1 MQYESAS
8 LPGNQGKRELWNYK
22 TLATAALAGFF
33 SISSAYADDCLPR
46 VDAAKPQYIVGY
58 GSLMDSS
65 SKRISEPNAGVNL
78 PVSVTGFQRSWNT
91 HGYFGI
97 TFLGVQPSKSASMVA
112 ALYRDFLEDGQLG
125 SDARERSYCRAAV
138 DPASITMLD
147 GSTVPSASQIWIY
160 VNKPTTLAA
169 PNAENPI
176 TQSYV
181 DLFLSGCM
189 QLQARVS
196 DPKFDFVEQCVR
208 TTDGWSRHWVNDRL
222 YPRRPLA
229 NNPMA
234 GQIDQYLKK
243 LLPEFADDIKIE

>member
-1 MQYESAS
+1 M
-8 LPGNQGKRELWNYK
+8 LIFRNYK
-22 TLATAALAGFF
+22 TLATLVVAGLF
-33 SISSAYADDCLPR
+33 SFSSAYADDCHPQ
-46 VDAAKPQYIVGY
+46 VDVAKPQYIVGY

-65 SKRISEPNAGVNL
+65 SKRLSEPDAGVNL
-78 PVSVTGFQRSWNT
+78 AVSVTGFLRSWNT

-97 TFLGVQPSKSASMVA
+97 TFLGVLPSKSAGMVA

-125 SDARERSYCRAAV
+125 SDAREMSYCRAAV
-138 DPASITMLD
+138 EPASISMLD
-147 GSTVPSASQIWIY
+147 GSTVPSPSQIWIY

-181 DLFLSGCM
+181 DLFISGCM

-208 TTDGWSRHWVNDRL
+208 TTEGCPSTGSMTASTRVG
-222 YPRRPLA
+222 P
-229 NNPMA
+229 
-234 GQIDQYLKK
+234 
-243 LLPEFADDIKIE
+243 

>member
-1 MQYESAS
+1 MLIFRS
-8 LPGNQGKRELWNYK
+8 YK
-22 TLATAALAGFF
+22 ILATLIVAGFF
-33 SISSAYADDCLPR
+33 SASSAYADECHPQ
-46 VDAAKPQYIVGY
+46 VDTTKPQYIVGY
-58 GSLMDSS
+58 GSLMNAS
-65 SKRISEPNAGVNL
+65 SKHLSEPNAGVNL

-97 TFLGVQPSKSASMVA
+97 TFLGVQPSKLASMVA

-125 SDARERSYCRAAV
+125 SESDAREMSYCRVAV
-138 DPASITMLD
+138 DPTAISMLD
-147 GSTVPSASQIWIY
+147 GSTTPSPSQIWIY
-160 VNKPTTLAA
+160 VNKPETLAA

-181 DLFLSGCM
+181 DLFISGCM

-208 TTDGWSRHWVNDRL
+208 TTKGWSKHWVNDRL

-234 GQIDQYLKK
+234 GQIDQHLKR
-243 LLPEFADDIKIE
+243 LLPDFVDDIKIE